1 MILGAHMSTAGGLE
15 QAILRGADVGCDCIQ
30 MFVKNNM
37 QWFGKP
43 YTREE
48 LQAWSNEVAS
58 GKVHI
63 ISGYSGYLINLVG
76 PESENRQKSLRSL
89 KQEIE
94 LCTQL
99 GLPFL
104 VMHPGS
110 HLKQGEEA
118 GIRQVISGLDEVFS
132 ETVSLTRIALE
143 VTAGQGTNLGS
154 KLEHLAAIFDGVKEP
169 SRLGVCLDTA
179 HLFAAGFDIRTPE
192 GWDSVLTSL
201 ESLIGLSNLL
211 GIHLNDSKVDLGS
224 RVDRHEHIGKGKIG
238 LEPFRHIV
246 NDPRLKGLPGSLE
259 TPKSKD
265 CHEDRENLQILR
277 ELIKKN

>member
-1 MILGAHMSTAGGLE
+1 MSTAGGLE

-58 GKVHI
+58 GKVQI
-63 ISGYSGYLINLVG
+63 IFGHSGYLINLGG

>member
-58 GKVHI
+58 GKVQI
-63 ISGYSGYLINLVG
+63 IFGHSGYLINLGG

>member
-1 MILGAHMSTAGGLE
+1 
-15 QAILRGADVGCDCIQ
+15 
-30 MFVKNNM
+30 M

-58 GKVHI
+58 GKVQI
-63 ISGYSGYLINLVG
+63 IFGHSGYLINLGG